1 MIMKDSEKIEF
12 LRDNKQILLKVIN
25 KEISESQFIAR
36 RYNTEEIYQQVL
48 DLKTIKYI
56 LEEL

>member
-1 MIMKDSEKIEF
+1 MKDSDKIDF

-25 KEISESQFIAR
+25 KEISESQFNAM

>member
-1 MIMKDSEKIEF
+1 MIMKDSEKIDF
-12 LRDNKQILLKVIN
+12 LRNNKQILLKLIQ
-25 KEISESQFIAR
+25 KEISESQFNAM
-36 RYNTEEIYQQVL
+36 RYSTEETYQQVL

>member
-25 KEISESQFIAR
+25 KEISESQFNAM

>member
-1 MIMKDSEKIEF
+1 MKDSEKIDF

-25 KEISESQFIAR
+25 KEIAESNFNAQRYESE
-36 RYNTEEIYQQVL
+36 EEYQKVL

-56 LEEL
+56 VEDL